1 MQSCL
6 VVFTKPATPGRV
18 KTRLVGDLSPEKAAD
33 LHAALLADLLD
44 EVAAT
49 GVDCWLAWALEDG
62 ERLPPSSLP
71 SVRQQG
77 AGLGERL
84 YRALS
89 RAAESH
95 VRVAAV
101 GSDHPGLAGRSL
113 ESAFAALE
121 EGDLAI
127 VPALDGG
134 YALIAAR
141 ASALDAALFSEIPW
155 STSDVLAQT
164 LARAARLG
172 RRVVMLDPAADLDTP
187 ADLERLCERLAAGA
201 PAAGPRVRRLL
212 ESWSMIPDSLAP

>member
-18 KTRLVGDLSPEKAAD
+18 KTRLAGDLSPEEAAD

-44 EVAAT
+44 EVRAA

-71 SVRQQG
+71 AIRQEG
-77 AGLGERL
+77 AALGERL
-84 YRALS
+84 YLALT
-89 RAAESH
+89 RAAASH
-95 VRVAAV
+95 ARVAAV
-101 GSDHPGLAGRSL
+101 GSDHPGLASGSL
-113 ESAFAALE
+113 QHAFAALGE
-121 EGDLAI
+121 ADLAI

-141 ASALDAALFSEIPW
+141 AAALDPALFSNIPW
-155 STSDVLAQT
+155 STSEVLAET

-172 RRVVMLDPAADLDTP
+172 RRVAILEAAADLDTP

-212 ESWSMIPDSLAP
+212 GNWGRIPDSVAP